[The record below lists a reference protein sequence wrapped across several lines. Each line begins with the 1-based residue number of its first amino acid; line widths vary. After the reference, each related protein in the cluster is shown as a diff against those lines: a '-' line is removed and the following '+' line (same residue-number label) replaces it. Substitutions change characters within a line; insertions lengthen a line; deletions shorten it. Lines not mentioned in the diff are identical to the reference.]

1 MDLLAYVERLY
12 GPALQPSAEAVIARL
27 MNDTVE
33 TLARVH
39 RTVSWGDR
47 LLTLDKVCGFRRE
60 PEFARAMQDIR
71 GSHPYDQYDG
81 PDGIAWRLNTL
92 VWAARCALQVG
103 GDLYDFF
110 LVDENR
116 LCILVGDVS
125 GKGVPAAL
133 FMALTPR
140 APD

>member
-27 MNDTVE
+27 M
-33 TLARVH
+33 
-39 RTVSWGDR
+39 
-47 LLTLDKVCGFRRE
+47 TLDKVCGFRRE

-92 VWAARCALQVG
+92 VWAARCALEVG
-103 GDLYDFF
+103 GEFVECGVFKGDMSWVVLQA
-110 LVDENR
+110 
-116 LCILVGDVS
+116 VGWQRI
-125 GKGVPAAL
+125 P
-133 FMALTPR
+133 
-140 APD
+140 